1 MDLTS
6 FLDHY
11 KLFKDIPHFKAAAIM
26 ILYVAIALV
35 VSLFMDKILKRL
47 AVRTK
52 LSMDDK
58 LIKFT
63 HGPIFWTVVL
73 LGVLHG
79 ISFFGL
85 QAPFDIVAPRA
96 VQTLI
101 LLVWFIASFK
111 IIGLI
116 GEHIF
121 EILEK
126 RGAIG
131 RDIYLLTLNLIR
143 VAITV
148 IVVFWTLAIWKVNLT
163 PLFASAGIAGIAVAL
178 AAKDTLSNFF
188 GGVSVFMD
196 RSYKVG
202 DYIILDSGERG
213 EVVDIGIRSTRIK
226 TRDDVLITIPNSV
239 MAVAKITNESAP
251 VPSFRIRI
259 PLGVAYGS
267 DLDYVEKV
275 LLDLIKANSLVASRP
290 DPRVR
295 YRAFAD
301 STINLELLCWVKD
314 PRDKGIVTHHIF
326 KDIDRVFKEK
336 GISIPFPQADIYLH
350 GTSDVME
357 KPL

>member
-1 MDLTS
+1 
-6 FLDHY
+6 
-11 KLFKDIPHFKAAAIM
+11 
-26 ILYVAIALV
+26 
-35 VSLFMDKILKRL
+35 
-47 AVRTK
+47 
-52 LSMDDK
+52 
-58 LIKFT
+58 
-63 HGPIFWTVVL
+63 
-73 LGVLHG
+73 
-79 ISFFGL
+79 
-85 QAPFDIVAPRA
+85 
-96 VQTLI
+96 
-101 LLVWFIASFK
+101 
-111 IIGLI
+111 
-116 GEHIF
+116 
-121 EILEK
+121 
-126 RGAIG
+126 
-131 RDIYLLTLNLIR
+131 
-143 VAITV
+143 
-148 IVVFWTLAIWKVNLT
+148 
-163 PLFASAGIAGIAVAL
+163 
-178 AAKDTLSNFF
+178 
-188 GGVSVFMD
+188 MD

-239 MAVAKITNESAP
+239 MAVAKITIESAP

-326 KDIDRVFKEK
+326 KDIDRVFKEE
-336 GISIPFPQADIYLH
+336 GISIPFPQAEIYLH